1 MKRIAITIGDPCG
14 VGSEIIK
21 SWANKNNVLLEKCLV
36 IGDKNSLDSLP
47 EEIQKIYVG
56 KKTFKATLGNPSK
69 TGAKIAYEALEV
81 AAGLCIDGV
90 CQGVVTAPISK
101 ANMKSIGF
109 GFDGHTEFFESKWNG
124 NAVMCFACKKLIVSL
139 VTWHIALSKVSKN
152 ITKEKILRAI
162 ESANSLAEKLKKT
175 KSAKIAVCG
184 LNPHAGE
191 DSLLGDEEA
200 KLINPYLNSLRK
212 SYKNLSEA
220 LSPDTVFMR
229 ALKNE
234 FDAIVS
240 MYHDQAL
247 APLKTLYFD
256 ESVNITMGLEHVRT
270 SPDHGTAFSIAG
282 KGIASDKSFAN
293 AVSIAFKLI

>member
-1 MKRIAITIGDPCG
+1 MKRIAISIGDPSG
-14 VGSEIIK
+14 VGPEIIK
-21 SWANKNNVLLEKCLV
+21 SWANKHSALFEKCLV

-47 EEIQKIYVG
+47 ENVQKIYVG
-56 KKTFKATLGNPSK
+56 KKTFKAKLGSPSK
-69 TGAKIAYEALEV
+69 EGARIAYEALEV
-81 AAGLCIDGV
+81 AAGLCIDNV

-109 GFDGHTEFFESKWNG
+109 EFDGHTEFFESKWKG

-139 VTWHIALSKVSKN
+139 VTWHIALSKVSKS
-152 ITKEKILRAI
+152 ITKEKISSAI
-162 ESANSLAEKLKKT
+162 NSANFLAEKLKKT
-175 KSAKIAVCG
+175 KNPRIAVCG

-191 DSLLGDEEA
+191 DSLLGNEEE
-200 KLINPYLNSLRK
+200 KLINPSLNSLRK
-212 SYKNLSEA
+212 TYKNLSEA
-220 LSPDTVFMR
+220 LPPDTVFMR

-247 APLKTLYFD
+247 APLKALYFD

-282 KGIASDKSFAN
+282 KGIASDKSFEN